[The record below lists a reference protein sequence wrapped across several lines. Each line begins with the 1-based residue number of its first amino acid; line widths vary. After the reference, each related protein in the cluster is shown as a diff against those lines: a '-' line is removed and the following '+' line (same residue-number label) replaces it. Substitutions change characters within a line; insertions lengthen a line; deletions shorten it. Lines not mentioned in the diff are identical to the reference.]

1 MRLFV
6 RFKISKSGQGM
17 VEYALAL
24 ALIAIVV
31 VATLSQVGGSTRTKY
46 GQINQELESAV
57 PGDGGG
63 E

>member
-1 MRLFV
+1 MRFFIK
-6 RFKISKSGQGM
+6 FKISESGQGM

-31 VATLSQVGGSTRTKY
+31 VVTLSQVGGSSRVKY
-46 GQINQELESAV
+46 LQINQELESAV